1 MSELPCVT
9 GKQAIA
15 AFEKVGFK
23 VARVVGS
30 HHTMKKE
37 GHPHLLTVPVHGAR
51 PLARGT
57 LRALIR
63 GSGLSVEEFSSL
75 L

>member
-9 GKQAIA
+9 GKQAVA
-15 AFEKVGFK
+15 VFEKAGFR
-23 VARVVGS
+23 VARVAGS
-30 HHTMKKE
+30 HHILKRE
-37 GHPHLLTVPVHGAR
+37 GHPHLLSVPVHGAQL
-51 PLARGT
+51 LAKGT

-63 GSGLSVEEFSSL
+63 GSGLSVEEFSNL